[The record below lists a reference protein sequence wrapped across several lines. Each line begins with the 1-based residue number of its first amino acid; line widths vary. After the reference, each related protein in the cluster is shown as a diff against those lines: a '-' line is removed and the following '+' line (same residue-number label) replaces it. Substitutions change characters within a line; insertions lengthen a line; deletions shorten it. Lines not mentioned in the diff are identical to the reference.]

1 MALKQNNNPQT
12 IFLLRLYLVRVGR
25 DCHLGDLSACV
36 QQMVWTGLGGLGGY
50 TGAFRISL
58 GALQRQFFVLFQTWW
73 NCLLAGSPTS
83 LLLSAQDILLALC
96 PAGHP
101 LRWQEALGYLL
112 VGFSLSL
119 GCPGCTFWPS
129 CSIPPLWTFSS
140 NFHGPIYIFFYIC
153 VYFVNS

>member
-12 IFLLRLYLVRVGR
+12 IFLSRLYLVRVGR
-25 DCHLGDLSACV
+25 DCHLGDLSACE

-58 GALQRQFFVLFQTWW
+58 GTLQRQFFFVLFQTWW
-73 NCLLAGSPTS
+73 NCLLSGSPCSSEPRTS
-83 LLLSAQDILLALC
+83 SWLSA
-96 PAGHP
+96 